1 MQNKTRKKQKN
12 YLIIA
17 LASLIAFSTM
27 AASVMSG
34 CGEKSESGNSEATN
48 GTQVV
53 TQVET
58 DVVTETIVVD
68 KNGNP
73 VKQNDK
79 QNSEGNNN
87 SGAADS
93 NDKNG
98 TNNNN
103 SSGNSNNS
111 ASASN
116 NKSSASNANNNS
128 AGGSSSNNSKKPD
141 SSSSDKNNANNDSD
155 NNNNNNNNDNNSN
168 NKLPANADKTKYC
181 TVNGQNYLVGDTIVC
196 KYKLTTPKKL
206 ENFEGRIN
214 YDSKYLK
221 VNDAILE
228 GPAELGSMLNYGIA
242 GRINFLGTN
251 ISKGYDY
258 RNEDKFMIVKFKVI
272 APGKTTF
279 ALNWRVA
286 CEFGNSNHNYIAK
299 DGTPA
304 DGFKTTVN
312 YSRK

>member
-1 MQNKTRKKQKN
+1 MQNKNRKKQKN

-34 CGEKSESGNSEATN
+34 CGEKSESGNLEATN

-58 DVVTETIVVD
+58 NIVTETIAVD

-79 QNSEGNNN
+79 QNNKGNNS
-87 SGAADS
+87 SGSAVS

-98 TNNNN
+98 TNSKN

-111 ASASN
+111 ASASG

-141 SSSSDKNNANNDSD
+141 NSSSNDDNND
-155 NNNNNNNNDNNSN
+155 NNNNEI
-168 NKLPANADKTKYC
+168 PANADKTKYC
-181 TVNGQNYLVGDTIVC
+181 TINGKNYLVGDTIVC
-196 KYKLTTPKKL
+196 KYKLTTPNKL

-221 VNDAILE
+221 VTDAILE
-228 GPAELGSMLNYGIA
+228 GPAKSGTNMLNYRNA
-242 GRINFLGTN
+242 GRINFNGIN
-251 ISKGYDY
+251 ISRGFDY
-258 RNEDKFMIVKFKVI
+258 RNEDKFMTVKFRVL
-272 APGKTTF
+272 APGETTF
-279 ALNWRVA
+279 SLNWKVA
-286 CEFGNSNHNYIAK
+286 CELGKSNHNYIAK

-312 YSRK
+312 YTRK

>member
-48 GTQVV
+48 GTQIV
-53 TQVET
+53 TQIET
-58 DVVTETIVVD
+58 NIVTETIAVD
-68 KNGNP
+68 ENGNP

-79 QNSEGNNN
+79 QNNKGNN
-87 SGAADS
+87 SASAADS

-98 TNNNN
+98 TNNKN
-103 SSGNSNNS
+103 SSGNSSNS
-111 ASASN
+111 ASASG

-128 AGGSSSNNSKKPD
+128 AGGLSSNNSKKPD
-141 SSSSDKNNANNDSD
+141 NSSSDDDYDYD
-155 NNNNNNNNDNNSN
+155 NNNNEI
-168 NKLPANADKTKYC
+168 PANADSTKYC

-206 ENFEGRIN
+206 ENFEGKIN

-228 GPAELGSMLNYGIA
+228 GPAKSGSMLNYRNA
-242 GRINFLGTN
+242 GKINFNGIN
-251 ISKGYDY
+251 ISSGYDY
-258 RNEDKFMIVKFKVI
+258 RNGDKFLTVKYKVI
-272 APGKTTF
+272 APGKTTPS
-279 ALNWRVA
+279 LNWKVA
-286 CEFGNSNHNYIAK
+286 CEFGSSNHNYIAK
-299 DGTPA
+299 DGTP
-304 DGFKTTVN
+304 DKGFKTTVN
-312 YSRK
+312 YTRK